1 MRRAGLVL
9 TLRSWIALS
18 IAFHFVAC
26 DKGEQD
32 RTHVQAALGVFYGGQ
47 VRELLE
53 LEAGPLRPTSLGF
66 RLTFS
71 EPSAHERRVHAE
83 ILRPG
88 PGGRR
93 VSIDDDFSVPPGETV
108 FDRPIPVPPD
118 AELGTW
124 NVRVECDGVL
134 VLDRAIRLRR

>member
-1 MRRAGLVL
+1 MKRGLL
-9 TLRSWIALS
+9 ALSFISWIALMA
-18 IAFHFVAC
+18 IGATAC
-26 DKGEQD
+26 ERAEQD
-32 RTHVQAALGVFYGGQ
+32 KPGVTAALGVFYGGQ

-53 LEAGPLRPTSLGF
+53 LEVGPLRPTSLGF
-66 RLTFS
+66 RLTFA
-71 EPSAHERRVHAE
+71 EPSAHERQVHAE

-93 VSIDDDFSVPPGETV
+93 VSVSDDFSVPGTETV